1 MTAKSRGLSVV
12 NNSQRRSCAPCPCS
26 GRVCWRHNT
35 TTALGC
41 AGASE
46 PRQLGYMVR
55 LGLWGPGQ
63 PAFADFPAFLDAL
76 GHRGVGA
83 LELVGCSLCIV
94 PVICVPDYLQGPP
107 TTLQRSHGLLQPST
121 VRGGAGCICQLQL
134 HLVKS
139 LHLRAALN

>member
-1 MTAKSRGLSVV
+1 MASKGPGGVLGALPPSWGCRGRTAM
-12 NNSQRRSCAPCPCS
+12 
-26 GRVCWRHNT
+26 
-35 TTALGC
+35 TALGC

-83 LELVGCSLCIV
+83 LELVGCSCCFSASSHARLPAV
-94 PVICVPDYLQGPP
+94 
-107 TTLQRSHGLLQPST
+107 TAKNFAMHGL
-121 VRGGAGCICQLQL
+121 
-134 HLVKS
+134 
-139 LHLRAALN
+139 